1 MSGLSSPV
9 AAERGPGRG
18 ITRPDAHAALS
29 GPQEATP
36 GHARATDARRAAAG
50 AAQSAPQALAGTGRR
65 SDPQRAPE
73 SRSCPSVASPLPGA
87 PLVLDAPTLA
97 AAFGIPL
104 TPRRQLTPTQAAT
117 LALVADGMSYRQIA
131 HRQRLTEG
139 GVRNRMSRAFRALGV
154 HGKAAAVRAGVETGI
169 LDLGRPS

>member
-1 MSGLSSPV
+1 MGAP
-9 AAERGPGRG
+9 RGPGG
-18 ITRPDAHAALS
+18 PAMPTTALRPSDACAATLA
-29 GPQEATP
+29 GATP
-36 GHARATDARRAAAG
+36 LRF
-50 AAQSAPQALAGTGRR
+50 
-65 SDPQRAPE
+65 
-73 SRSCPSVASPLPGA
+73 
-87 PLVLDAPTLA
+87 DAPTLA

-139 GVRNRMSRAFRALGV
+139 GVRNRMSRAFRILGV